1 MAKRIA
7 NHKTVTLTA
16 FADTTNITDSTYP
29 FALQGIASQ
38 RTAVSEVYIGGQHA
52 SSALAL
58 MMLGRDSQ
66 VGSGALTKDGN
77 LTDEGLDADITALV
91 SGSVPTVFNKAA
103 TNKPQRDTA
112 KNLLNLSLNA
122 FGGIVRWVAYPG
134 EEIYISGATASKG
147 EVSLSA
153 FTGSTA
159 STVIGAHMVFETV
172 SWLIVSFL
180 AFSQLV

>member
-16 FADTTNITDSTYP
+16 TADTTNLVDSSYP

-38 RTAVSEVYIGGQHA
+38 RTAIEEIYMGGQTGA
-52 SSALAL
+52 SSIQI
-58 MMLGRDSQ
+58 MVLGRDSQ
-66 VGSGALTKDGN
+66 VGSGSLTKDGA
-77 LTDEGLDADITALV
+77 LTDEGMDADITALV

-112 KNLLNLSLNA
+112 KALMNLSFNA
-122 FGGIVRWVAYPG
+122 FGGVVRWVAAPD
-134 EEIYISGATASKG
+134 EKVYISGATASKG

-153 FTGSTA
+153 YTGSTA
-159 STVIGAHMVFETV
+159 SGVIGAHMVFETV
-172 SWLIVSFL
+172 
-180 AFSQLV
+180 